1 MEEEK
6 IKEILVYNI
15 NEKDKIVG
23 LLKDILKGETLKNIR
38 NKIKKMNDMHV
49 FIKYINNEKINIIDK
64 DIEEDFT
71 IESILIND
79 KETYKIFF
87 QEQYIY
93 QMGKIMENV
102 FKNYTYQLK
111 NIIELNEYQLLSQLK
126 YFSDIS
132 NQFAKNFSFIKHYS
146 KNLNNYY

>member
-49 FIKYINNEKINIIDK
+49 FIKYINNEKK
-64 DIEEDFT
+64 
-71 IESILIND
+71 
-79 KETYKIFF
+79 
-87 QEQYIY
+87 
-93 QMGKIMENV
+93 
-102 FKNYTYQLK
+102 
-111 NIIELNEYQLLSQLK
+111 
-126 YFSDIS
+126 
-132 NQFAKNFSFIKHYS
+132 
-146 KNLNNYY
+146 